1 MQLYIIDKEKDGS
14 NYNEVHTISCFRKP
28 LMNNQIELGV
38 FSDAI
43 EAVAY
48 AKRIGYSDAD
58 GCYYC
63 SSEAHKE

>member
-1 MQLYIIDKEKDGS
+1 MQLYLINKEKNNEG
-14 NYNEVHTISCFRKP
+14 YNEVHTIECFRKP
-28 LMNNQIELGV
+28 LASNQIELGV

-63 SSEAHKE
+63 SSESHSE